1 MAADQSLINASLKE
15 AQSRVGP
22 DKTEYYKAMVNIPV
36 NLMTNVAEIFKQ
48 KAIKNNEAWENAAGN
63 TEEMLNSLA
72 SEDQLGNMGQANIA
86 HLKSLKQ
93 EFLAAGGNK
102 DKENEVKIKIQKVV
116 KTINKLAAGFGKYGE
131 AYLSDTLDKK
141 ASDAEFTNILGR
153 IWEKDGEY
161 GDVEFNWKENGD
173 LDFVVDG
180 FATSSSALFEKLV
193 LKNAETT
200 NGLGKIGVSN
210 EKRGGSG
217 LEYDRGGN
225 IQQVKSLWSGPEGK
239 KKFATTINS
248 STFGNA
254 SFVEAIYNNQGIH
267 KVLQDLN
274 ATKFDTDGSGT
285 VDANDFTSDENKQ
298 LLLDSL
304 TNIHSD
310 TFDFEAAKEVA
321 ASWYDDSYLK
331 SKYNDGKSS
340 IQNNPKSKSG
350 NYMIGR
356 QSVPKSSIDPTVA
369 LLNNNKDYQS
379 DTAWNGVVHKRVNGQ
394 YFVYDDAAGG
404 FQPVSR
410 DTVANSIGVLSQRYG
425 YEQGSVEKGKKSNNV
440 GAEMLLGSE
449 KDIVRKFT
457 DKYPSFKFTTE
468 FDINNKAMNISIGD
482 AELEDINLDEEGS
495 LEKIQQFIDENS
507 SSLNLG

>member
-1 MAADQSLINASLKE
+1 MAADQGLISASLKE

-22 DKTEYYKAMVNIPV
+22 DKTGYYKAMANTPV
-36 NLMTNVAEIFKQ
+36 NLMTSVAEIFKQ
-48 KAIKNNEAWENAAGN
+48 KEIKNNEAWENAAGN

-86 HLKSLKQ
+86 HLKSLKK

-248 STFGNA
+248 STFGYE
-254 SFVEAIYNNQGIH
+254 SFIEALVNNSEIH
-267 KVLQDLN
+267 KTLTDLGSFN
-274 ATKFDTDGSGT
+274 YDNSEDNKVTASDFAT
-285 VDANDFTSDENKQ
+285 DENKQ
-298 LLLDSL
+298 QLIDAL
-304 TNIHSD
+304 TNVHSN

-321 ASWYDDSYLK
+321 GSWYSDGYLK
-331 SKYNDGKSS
+331 SKYNDGAKTIKTADTKPKIGTVFNPSVNNVPDFTINRLLTLFKYS
-340 IQNNPKSKSG
+340 FRKDGTAELGDLNIYKQDMGDGKIQLKRANKQGQANKDEVLG
-350 NYMIGR
+350 FEF
-356 QSVPKSSIDPTVA
+356 DPTNVDEV
-369 LLNNNKDYQS
+369 NKMMPFIQRILFGQA
-379 DTAWNGVVHKRVNGQ
+379 TAKELYAIENFKLYLKTH
-394 YFVYDDAAGG
+394 
-404 FQPVSR
+404 PE
-410 DTVANSIGVLSQRYG
+410 IL
-425 YEQGSVEKGKKSNNV
+425 KK
-440 GAEMLLGSE
+440 
-449 KDIVRKFT
+449 
-457 DKYPSFKFTTE
+457 
-468 FDINNKAMNISIGD
+468 
-482 AELEDINLDEEGS
+482 
-495 LEKIQQFIDENS
+495 
-507 SSLNLG
+507 